1 MKTNYKALL
10 CAFLMCTLTSNANAE
25 EGDILSENFNSG
37 FAGLHGNSIV
47 DNVEEPKGW
56 TLMGCDLLNTTY
68 GKSLKLAYSGSGYAY
83 ATTPA
88 FKVSACNAILS
99 LKAANTAN
107 SNQNDKRATVVI
119 KISNNGEFSGGAKT
133 FSKLIDNNNSANF
146 IDIKVKLYNVGDNT
160 RLTFTLQNTNYYI
173 IDDVTVTR
181 AENLSLSETASD
193 ISQTEKTADVT
204 LGRTLQGGIWNTLCL
219 PFDVDKAFTLPKAL
233 GEDQNIQLRTFSSY
247 ADGTINF
254 EDKESVEAGTP
265 FLIKIDNT
273 VTNPTF
279 PLVDVKNTSP
289 QIVEYGGV
297 SMVGTYGQTSISSD
311 AIFLTSSG
319 ELMKPSGSTTL
330 KGLRAYFTT
339 TDGSR
344 LTINFG
350 DATAVKNVQA
360 PAATTSDW
368 FTLDGRRL
376 ASQPTKKGLYIRNGK
391 KIIIK

>member
-1 MKTNYKALL
+1 
-10 CAFLMCTLTSNANAE
+10 MCTLTSNANAE
-25 EGDILSENFNSG
+25 EEVHYIINENFNTLGVSERANISG
-37 FAGLHGNSIV
+37 WVLSNCWGAYNGDG
-47 DNVEEPKGW
+47 
-56 TLMGCDLLNTTY
+56 TLTNKCLNIY
-68 GKSLKLAYSGSGYAY
+68 DY
-83 ATTPA
+83 ATTKQ
-88 FKVSACNAILS
+88 FSKNGNAILVFYYRD
-99 LKAANTAN
+99 
-107 SNQNDKRATVVI
+107 SNKSKQSTISVTV
-119 KISNNGEFSGGAKT
+119 NNGGLFENGTNSKNYTPGGAV
-133 FSKLIDNNNSANF
+133 F
-146 IDIKVKLYNVGDNT
+146 KVGKEKIYNVT
-160 RLTFTLQNTNYYI
+160 ESTTITFKMEKAECYAC
-173 IDDVTVTR
+173 IDDLQVIA
-181 AENLSLSETASD
+181 AENLTLSETAPN

-233 GEDQNIQLRTFSSY
+233 GEGQNIQLRTFSSY
-247 ADGTINF
+247 TGGTINF
-254 EDKESVEAGTP
+254 EDKESVKAGTP